1 MRKKLSVFFILFAT
15 VFCSFAQ
22 SGEIAK
28 QLPAQ
33 RLVGKIIIDGS
44 FNDSAWASAP
54 EATNFVEFR
63 PSFGKPENQPSRTS
77 VKILYDDNFIY
88 IGGHCFETSKDSI
101 SQELVGRDNVG
112 ANDFLG
118 VIFDTYNDK
127 INASGFYVTPLG
139 EQFDSKFS
147 NTSGEDRSWNAVWF
161 SECKIIE
168 NGWTFEMKIPYS
180 ALRFSKN
187 GTVWG
192 LNITRRRNKTGQQY
206 FWNPVSPTVNGLINQ
221 EGLWTGITDIKS
233 PLRLSLSPYFS
244 AYANHYPYN
253 TSKQKNTTQSINGG
267 LDVKYGINQ
276 NYTLD
281 ATLIPDFGQVQSDR
295 NILNLSPFEVRY
307 DENRAFFTEGTELFS
322 KGNLFYSRRVGG
334 TPIHKFDINS
344 QLGPNDEIIANPSET
359 KLANATKLSG
369 RNQKGLGLGLF
380 NAVTKP
386 MYATAQNKIDGT
398 QYKLQTS
405 TLTNYNILVADQTL
419 KNNSS
424 VSLINTSV
432 IRSGHDYDANV
443 TAGIFDLNNKKNT
456 YNLNGKVVVSNL
468 SSQGKSI
475 TGYAHNLSLGKTGG
489 RLNVG
494 LNQDLANEKYN
505 INDLG
510 ILFNNNYVD
519 HDLYIGYRWLT
530 PAKWY
535 NNIRVNFNNN
545 FSHRFSDG
553 AFQNFNTNINA
564 NSQLKNLMRIGT
576 SLGYSAKG
584 NDFYEPRVSGKVFKY
599 GSTISSSFFIARN
612 DAKKYFADVAVR
624 FSKSQLLNGH
634 RYYVGAGQRYRFN
647 NKFSLATNFT
657 YNFQGN
663 NVGFAALNNNNI
675 IFSKRDRKTS
685 ENTLNAKYSFSNKA
699 GITMAVRH
707 YWSQVKVTGFYNLQN
722 DGSLQS
728 NMLYNEN
735 KNFNVNLF
743 NVDMVYTWQFGPGSF
758 VNVVWK
764 NAIADVGRD
773 ISKQYFKNLGNT
785 FGVDQNNNVSIKIL
799 YFLDYQSIKKAS

>member
-1 MRKKLSVFFILFAT
+1 M
-15 VFCSFAQ
+15 
-22 SGEIAK
+22 
-28 QLPAQ
+28 
-33 RLVGKIIIDGS
+33 
-44 FNDSAWASAP
+44 
-54 EATNFVEFR
+54 
-63 PSFGKPENQPSRTS
+63 
-77 VKILYDDNFIY
+77 YDDNFIY

-147 NTSGEDRSWNAVWF
+147 NTSGEDGSWNAVWF
-161 SECKIIE
+161 SECKIVQ
-168 NGWTFEMKIPYS
+168 NGWTFEMKIPYG

-187 GTVWG
+187 GTIWG

-334 TPIHKFDINS
+334 TPIHKFDINN

-386 MYATAQNKIDGT
+386 MYATAENKIDGT

-612 DAKKYFADVAVR
+612 DAKKYFADLAVR
-624 FSKSQLLNGH
+624 FNKSQLLNGH

-663 NVGFAALNNNNI
+663 NVGFAALDNNNI

-699 GITMAVRH
+699 GITMVIRH

-799 YFLDYQSIKKAS
+799 YFLDYQSIKKSS